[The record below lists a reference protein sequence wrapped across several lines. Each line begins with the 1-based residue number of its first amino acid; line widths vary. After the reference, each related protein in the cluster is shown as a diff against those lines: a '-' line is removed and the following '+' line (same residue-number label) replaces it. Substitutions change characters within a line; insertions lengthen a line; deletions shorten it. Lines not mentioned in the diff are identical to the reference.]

1 MSLFQSTQILCPL
14 CKTSFDFDA
23 VHSVNADRR
32 PDLRDAILLNEFQ
45 RLGCPRC
52 GERFRLAP
60 SFNYL
65 DVAHDQWIVA
75 APVTGVADWEERE
88 AAARG
93 LFSRSYGKNAPEAAR
108 ELGGQ
113 MRPRITF
120 GWPALREKLLISELG
135 LDDVVVEACKAA
147 VMRSSTD
154 LLFNAETD
162 LRLMNLSGGKLVMA
176 WQRAADGYVGDAM
189 GVPKKLYDAIAAND
203 DGRWT
208 SLRAEFDDA
217 LFVDLNRMLIAQTA

>member
-14 CKTSFDFDA
+14 CKTSFDFEA

-65 DVAHDQWIVA
+65 DVAHDLWIVA

-93 LFSRSYGKNAPEAAR
+93 LFSRSYGKNAPEAAP
-108 ELGGQ
+108 Q
-113 MRPRITF
+113 
-120 GWPALREKLLISELG
+120 LL
-135 LDDVVVEACKAA
+135 AA
-147 VMRSSTD
+147 VSARPQGARRRDPPSRSD
-154 LLFNAETD
+154 IDRLLD
-162 LRLMNLSGGKLVMA
+162 H
-176 WQRAADGYVGDAM
+176 
-189 GVPKKLYDAIAAND
+189 P
-203 DGRWT
+203 
-208 SLRAEFDDA
+208 
-217 LFVDLNRMLIAQTA
+217 